1 MKFLADMGI
10 SPATVSHWREQ
21 GFDAIRL
28 SEEGLERLPD
38 PDVLAKAD
46 AEGQVL
52 RVHDLGFGELLAAS
66 GARSPSVI
74 TFRLR
79 NMEPAHVNV
88 VLDEVLRERRT
99 VLENGAIISVTEGRV
114 RIRCLP
120 I

>member
-10 SPATVSHWREQ
+10 SPATVSHLREQ

-28 SEEGLERLPD
+28 SEQGLERLPD
-38 PDVLAKAD
+38 PEVLAKAK
-46 AEGQVL
+46 AEDRIL
-52 RVHDLGFGELLAAS
+52 LVHDLDFGELLAAS
-66 GARSPSVI
+66 GARMPSVI

-79 NMEPAHVNV
+79 NMEPSHVNA
-88 VLDEVLRERRT
+88 VLDEILREHQAA
-99 VLENGAIISVTEGRV
+99 LESGAIISANEGRV